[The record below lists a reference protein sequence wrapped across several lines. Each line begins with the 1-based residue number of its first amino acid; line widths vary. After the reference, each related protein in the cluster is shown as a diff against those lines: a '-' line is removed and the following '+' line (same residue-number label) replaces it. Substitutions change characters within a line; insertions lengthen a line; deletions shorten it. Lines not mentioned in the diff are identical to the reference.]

1 MANLAVS
8 FEWIGNCTEDEC
20 TNKALIVCEVHKQLL
35 CSCCVSSLHG
45 CCKVTEIGNTEL
57 VEKAAEI
64 TESLIKRIQNYG
76 KNCRL
81 ETRYPGYDQNL
92 KLLVEELDQFKLE
105 AEKVKNDKNFSQV
118 HCLQEKVFALK
129 AKVDT
134 SYWFSSFSAFKAHRY
149 EANKA
154 RGVKVKSLT
163 QLDLEQRLEETR
175 DHMSQE
181 YQKAEDLKLKEE
193 EKRLTEKYER
203 EKAEIQQQAD
213 LEKQE
218 IQSKTEQEVK
228 LKEDQLKDLKEQI
241 KERVNEMQKTID
253 NLNEEA
259 KFNEMVIENAN
270 VQEIRLALLK
280 TVYSTTMGSKVD
292 FTNDSKLVIDLRED
306 KGKRILFEL
315 KNKHFNSINLYKF
328 HQLIQLL

>member
-134 SYWFSSFSAFKAHRY
+134 SY
-149 EANKA
+149 
-154 RGVKVKSLT
+154 
-163 QLDLEQRLEETR
+163 
-175 DHMSQE
+175 
-181 YQKAEDLKLKEE
+181 
-193 EKRLTEKYER
+193 
-203 EKAEIQQQAD
+203 
-213 LEKQE
+213 
-218 IQSKTEQEVK
+218 
-228 LKEDQLKDLKEQI
+228 
-241 KERVNEMQKTID
+241 
-253 NLNEEA
+253 
-259 KFNEMVIENAN
+259 
-270 VQEIRLALLK
+270 
-280 TVYSTTMGSKVD
+280 
-292 FTNDSKLVIDLRED
+292 
-306 KGKRILFEL
+306 
-315 KNKHFNSINLYKF
+315 
-328 HQLIQLL
+328 